1 VEWTVVGRGSIEESH
16 GTWNRKLP
24 EERRHALSGILPQF
38 TGKDDWYRT
47 GLRMAKDGVLQ
58 LSETLAIPRAELV
71 YRASR
76 AGGAG
81 GQHVNTSSTRIELL
95 WNVRDTQVLDD
106 AQRARVTGKLASRL
120 DGDGWLRVVSSA
132 RRSQLQNREAA
143 EDRLVALI
151 TAALVVPRT
160 RKATKP
166 TRGSKETRL
175 AEKKKRGDTKR
186 QRRPDSFE

>member
-1 VEWTVVGRGSIEESH
+1 
-16 GTWNRKLP
+16 
-24 EERRHALSGILPQF
+24 
-38 TGKDDWYRT
+38 
-47 GLRMAKDGVLQ
+47 MAKDGELQ
-58 LSETLAIPRAELV
+58 LSATLAIPRAELV

-120 DGDGWLRVVSSA
+120 DGDGWLRGVSSA

-151 TAALVVPRT
+151 TAALVVPRK